1 MAAGQPLMHIDLF
14 GASLDLYPPTK
25 GQVEKFIAAND
36 TLIAALEKIAQNPDA
51 ENADSVVTVRDMYDM
66 AAEFISMNTDSVKVT
81 GDELLTKYGVNGEM
95 LLAFYCEYSNFISTV
110 RNQKN

>member
-25 GQVEKFIAAND
+25 GQVERFIAAND
-36 TLIAALEKIAQNPDA
+36 TLIAALEKIARDPDA
-51 ENADSVVTVRDMYDM
+51 ENDDSVVSVRDMYDM
-66 AAEFISMNTDSVKVT
+66 AAELMSMNTDSVTVT
-81 GDELLTKYGVNGEM
+81 GEELLTKYGVNGEM
-95 LLAFYCEYSNFISTV
+95 LLAFYYEYSDFIFTV